1 MIKLTHV
8 EPSGPHSLSLA
19 FSDGSHGEWFG
30 EDLLKAKT
38 VLTEPLADKSYFAR
52 AFISF
57 GALAWPNGL
66 ELSAGSLHEEL
77 ASSGKLNSAA
87 AA

>member
-8 EPSGPHSLSLA
+8 EPSGPQRLSLA
-19 FSDGSHGEWFG
+19 FSDGSYGEWSSG
-30 EDLLKAKT
+30 DLLKTKT
-38 VLTEPLADKSYFAR
+38 VLTQPLTDEAYFAR

-77 ASSGKLNSAA
+77 ADSGKLNSAA

>member
-8 EPSGPHSLSLA
+8 EPSGADRLSLA
-19 FSDGSHGEWFG
+19 FSDGSHGE
-30 EDLLKAKT
+30 DLLKTKT
-38 VLTEPLADKSYFAR
+38 VLTQPLTNKAYFAR

-57 GALAWPNGL
+57 GALAWPNEL

-77 ASSGKLNSAA
+77 ADSGTLRSAA